1 MEVKKQDD
9 KISINSH
16 DELNQ
21 STYDI
26 PKNQPVLPKKV
37 EYHIITASGHAL
49 GLALSSSVLLSWS
62 HHITACERA

>member
-37 EYHIITASGHAL
+37 EYHIIKANFKPSQRHVP
-49 GLALSSSVLLSWS
+49 GLSL
-62 HHITACERA
+62 

>member
-9 KISINSH
+9 KISIISH

-37 EYHIITASGHAL
+37 EYHIIKANFKPSQRHVP
-49 GLALSSSVLLSWS
+49 GLSL
-62 HHITACERA
+62 